1 MQDLAAQLL
10 GSEKDRHEHTLA
22 VDSLAEALRPLC
34 TSLQVP
40 GTPEVIALRNVSHLC
55 TDIDGTLDPYAPAT
69 LLELVAAVHP
79 TAAVGGTPR
88 DAAVALI
95 AELEGMDRG
104 RYAGPVGWVDAD
116 GDGELGIAL
125 RCAQLNGPTAR
136 LFAGCGV
143 VAGSDPDTEVREAAA
158 KMLAVRDALEGGT
171 R

>member
-1 MQDLAAQLL
+1 
-10 GSEKDRHEHTLA
+10 

-34 TSLQVP
+34 TDLRVP

-104 RYAGPVGWVDAD
+104 RYAGPVGWVDGD

-125 RCAQLNGPTAR
+125 RCAQLDGPTAR

-158 KMLAVRDALEGGT
+158 KMLAVRDALEGGV